1 MALNESAHRAF
12 GVGAPARVSPLYN
25 PKVRS
30 VVFQAALVIALILIV
45 AWFVDNTL
53 ENLRRTRI
61 TSGFDFL
68 WRRAGFA
75 IGDSWIAFTP
85 DSSNVRAFAVGII
98 NTLRVAVIGVVLAT
112 LLGFLIGIMRLSS
125 NWLVAKVGTIYVET
139 IRNVPLLLWLLVH
152 VQGGALGSAG
162 SPQRDRIAF
171 RIGLV
176 EPRADVA
183 PGERGERRSSAA
195 DRHPRRDRAR
205 GRHRPLGNAPAHG
218 DRPEL
223 SDPWRES
230 RHPDR
235 PAARRL
241 YRRGHG
247 PDGRIPRPAGV
258 QFPGRP
264 AGPAGIPGAA
274 VRADASTPPPSSPRS
289 CAPASWP

>member
-1 MALNESAHRAF
+1 MALNESAHRSF

-139 IRNVPLLLWLLVH
+139 IRNVPLLLWLLFMYKAVLS
-152 VQGGALGSAG
+152 VLPVPRNAIGLPFGSAL
-162 SPQRDRIAF
+162 SNR
-171 RIGLV
+171 GLSC
-176 EPRADVA
+176 PR
-183 PGERGERRSSAA
+183 
-195 DRHPRRDRAR
+195 
-205 GRHRPLGNAPAHG
+205 
-218 DRPEL
+218 
-223 SDPWRES
+223 
-230 RHPDR
+230 
-235 PAARRL
+235 
-241 YRRGHG
+241 
-247 PDGRIPRPAGV
+247 
-258 QFPGRP
+258 
-264 AGPAGIPGAA
+264 
-274 VRADASTPPPSSPRS
+274 
-289 CAPASWP
+289 